1 MNLFVRNLKDSRR
14 GYTLILPALAILCA
28 IAIWPVLRSFW
39 ISLYDIRLNDPAKSR
54 IHASHGID
62 MEKFAGS
69 LPLLVKSLGSEADTA
84 GRTVQARILQ
94 RKLEVEQIKHEL
106 EEDEAAKERYEQVT
120 KLLYDFQPVPEEI
133 KYLNVSNDKA
143 ERWKAKLDEIRQ
155 ELQNDKEQGQ
165 LKRPDEAIGL
175 ARSVQDSFVAP
186 NFVGLKH
193 YKAFFAEKRFWTS
206 IGNTLIFT
214 LYAVTVEMA
223 VGFIIALLINKPFAG
238 RGLVRAAVLIPWATP
253 TAISAMVWQ
262 FLYNGQHG
270 IIAKLFAESGLISD
284 MSVLLSTKAGAFFSV
299 ILADVWKTSP
309 FVALLL
315 LAGLQTIPGS
325 LYEAAQ
331 VDGASR
337 WRLFLHI
344 TLPQMR
350 MPLLVTLMFRTLDA
364 FRVFDLIYVLTGGG
378 PANATESI
386 SMYAYQTMFAKL
398 DFGAGS
404 ALSVIVFLFIA
415 GICMVYVKLAG
426 ADFAGKRGV

>member
-1 MNLFVRNLKDSRR
+1 MNSFIRNLKDSRR
-14 GYTLILPALAILCA
+14 GYTLILPALLIICA

-39 ISLYDIRLNDPAKSR
+39 ISLYDIRLNDPAKNR
-54 IHASHGID
+54 IHASYGID
-62 MEKFAGS
+62 LEKFAGS
-69 LPLLVKSLGSEADTA
+69 LPLLAKVLGNEADTA
-84 GRTVQARILQ
+84 DGANQARIQQLKQ
-94 RKLEVEQIKHEL
+94 ELEQIKSEL
-106 EEDEAAKERYEQVT
+106 EKEGAKEHYEQVV
-120 KLLYDFQPVPEEI
+120 KLLYDFQPVPEQI
-133 KYLNVSNDKA
+133 KVFNVSSGRA
-143 ERWKAKLDEIRQ
+143 EQWKSKLDEILQ
-155 ELQNDKEQGQ
+155 ELQKLKEQGG
-165 LKRPDEAIGL
+165 LKRPDEAVGL
-175 ARSVQDSFVAP
+175 TRSLQDSFLAP
-186 NFVGLKH
+186 NFVGIQH
-193 YKAFFAEKRFWTS
+193 YKAFLMEKRFWTS
-206 IGNTLIFT
+206 VGNTCIFT
-214 LYAVTVEMA
+214 LYAVSVELAM
-223 VGFIIALLINKPFAG
+223 GFIIALLINKPFAG
-238 RGLVRAAVLIPWATP
+238 RGIVRAAVLIPWATP
-253 TAISAMVWQ
+253 TAVSAMIWQ

-270 IIAKLFAESGLISD
+270 IVAKLIAGTGIISD
-284 MSVLLSTKAGAFFSV
+284 MGVLLSTKWGAFFSIV
-299 ILADVWKTSP
+299 LADVWKTSP

-315 LAGLQTIPGS
+315 LAGLQTIPSS

-404 ALSVIVFLFIA
+404 ALSVLVFLFIA

-426 ADFAGKRGV
+426 ADFSGKHGV